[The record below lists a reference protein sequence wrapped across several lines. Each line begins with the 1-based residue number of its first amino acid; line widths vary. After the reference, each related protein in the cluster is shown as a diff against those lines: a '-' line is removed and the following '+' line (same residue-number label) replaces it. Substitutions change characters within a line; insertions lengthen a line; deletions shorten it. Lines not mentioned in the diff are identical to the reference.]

1 MAELRRGARPAIE
14 ATAAAVI
21 IGAMDAS
28 MMETFAAK
36 ECHPKSA
43 QRTMAAGVQR

>member
-21 IGAMDAS
+21 IGAIDAS
-28 MMETFAAK
+28 IMEMSAALEFHEK
-36 ECHPKSA
+36 
-43 QRTMAAGVQR
+43 M